1 MAGTLLFYNGSGK
14 IAKLTGSVSGG
25 FQIKIDG
32 LTTTANVIITGVSL
46 QQGVRISYFETMGA
60 SIYMYPLGNKISKI
74 QIRGIGYANCATGAA
89 NAQTQAGSNKTILE
103 FYDKFKLKKPNSN
116 ASGIVPVVI
125 TIGSSSFT
133 GFLEDLA
140 TNYDSNNGLP
150 FGMVQFVAS
159 LSVVPK
165 P

>member
-60 SIYMYPLGNKISKI
+60 SIYMYPLGNKISNWSI
-74 QIRGIGYANCATGAA
+74 
-89 NAQTQAGSNKTILE
+89 
-103 FYDKFKLKKPNSN
+103 YDKAEFGLL
-116 ASGIVPVVI
+116 
-125 TIGSSSFT
+125 FQ
-133 GFLEDLA
+133 DLFRQDLTQRA
-140 TNYDSNNGLP
+140 NNP
-150 FGMVQFVAS
+150 R
-159 LSVVPK
+159 
-165 P
+165 